1 MPVRRDPRTA
11 RWFFRA
17 TVKHPDGT
25 RARIFGTP
33 GLPGPFQDLPATKVG
48 AQEAERRAIAEVMT
62 GKPAARP
69 VPERKEIPTIKE
81 YAVRFM
87 LNYAASHK
95 PSERRSKTWIL
106 DARLVP
112 TFGHLRLDELR
123 QEHVDAFVAS
133 ELEKGCARKTIGN
146 RIAVLSTL
154 IKYAARNRI
163 IENPGL
169 RFSIGGKPGKID
181 AVEMADVDKLVAA
194 AEPTLRS
201 VILLAAEAGLRA
213 GEIRGLQWGD
223 IRDGQLT
230 VRRAL
235 DTDTGEAIAPK
246 HDKVRD
252 VPLSRRLMAALHALP
267 RRALWVVCRTDGRPL
282 DHRRDLYLPLL
293 ALYASSGAVRPRS
306 PVHALRHS
314 FGTTMA
320 ARGTPLPVLARLMGH
335 SQIAVTMRYID
346 VDEQQKRDAI
356 AAVFGGRGS
365 GVAAE
370 TTKPGNL

>member
-17 TVKHPDGT
+17 TVKRPDGT

-33 GLPGPFQDLPATKVG
+33 GTPGPFQDLAPTKVG

-69 VPERKEIPTIKE
+69 GPTRTEVPTIKE
-81 YAVRFM
+81 YAERF
-87 LNYAASHK
+87 LANYAASHK

-106 DARLVP
+106 GARLVP

-123 QEHVDAFVAS
+123 QEHVDQYVAT
-133 ELEKGCARKTIGN
+133 ELGKGCARKTIGN

-154 IKYAARNRI
+154 VKYAARNRI
-163 IENPGL
+163 IENPEL
-169 RFSIGGKPGKID
+169 RFSIGGKPGKIE
-181 AVEMADVDKLVAA
+181 AVAMADVDKLVAA
-194 AEPTLRS
+194 AEPTLRAA
-201 VILLAAEAGLRA
+201 ILLAAEAGLRA

-252 VPLSRRLMAALHALP
+252 VPLSPRLVAALHALP
-267 RRALWVVCRTDGRPL
+267 RRALWVVCRPDGRPL

-293 ALYASSGAVRPRS
+293 ALYASSGAARPRS

-365 GVAAE
+365 DVAAE